1 MCKICGGYENDS
13 TKHLLY
19 WQAEWLKR
27 FFTTWY
33 HLVNRN
39 AYRRWAA
46 KNCET
51 YKKNKIQNMVHQIDE
66 GLRMDL
72 DEKLG
77 KLKWNK

>member
-1 MCKICGGYENDS
+1 MCKLCGGHENDS

-33 HLVNRN
+33 HIVYRK
-39 AYRRWAA
+39 AYQKWAK
-46 KNCET
+46 KNCKT
-51 YKKNKIQNMVHQIDE
+51 YKTNKIERMLGEINE

-72 DEKLG
+72 DEALG